1 MVTSAEAIAASLNPA
16 KPLLILDAD
25 EVLLRFMEAL
35 EVYLL
40 SEGYELRLT
49 SFAITGNVY
58 DRHGGIVAPEHVREL
73 LSSFFAART
82 RHIEPVKGAAEAL
95 ASLSADWQIVVLSN
109 VPAPQR
115 EARAENL
122 AGHGMPYPVIASKGG
137 KGEFVATLT
146 AGRSAPAVFVD
157 DLPPHHAS
165 VARHAPATHR
175 LHMVAD
181 PRLAALLPPA
191 PDAHTRID
199 DWAAAHDH
207 IRKLAEDI
215 HVRP

>member
-1 MVTSAEAIAASLNPA
+1 MVKDAEAIAAGFDPE

-35 EVYLL
+35 EAYLL
-40 SEGYELRLT
+40 GEGYELRLK

-58 DRHGGIVAPEHVREL
+58 DRHGVLVAADHVREL
-73 LSSFFAART
+73 LSSFFTART
-82 RHIEPVKGAAEAL
+82 RDIEPVPGAADAL
-95 ASLSADWQIVVLSN
+95 AALSADWQIVVLSN
-109 VPAPQR
+109 VPSAQR
-115 EARAENL
+115 EARAANL

-146 AGRSAPAVFVD
+146 AGLKAPTVFVD

-191 PDAHTRID
+191 PDAHVRID

-207 IRKLAEDI
+207 IRTLAGGI
-215 HVRP
+215 RLRP